1 MPHSSGLIASLL
13 RYATRLAT
21 VMHVP
26 PLPLVLLECLCRGTS
41 GAREPEAT
49 AVLWEEAAGAV
60 KAVAHATAAE
70 RTEAVRNLLRR
81 VAKRL
86 ELRLL
91 QQESEA
97 AKRRKAANAQMG
109 RSVED
114 VAAQAM
120 QRGTRAFIK
129 KLQRVKDAA
138 KPVAL
143 IQSGDAF
150 IVATAPQRRL
160 SFG

>member
-70 RTEAVRNLLRR
+70 RAEAVRNLLRR

-97 AKRRKAANAQMG
+97 AKRRKAA
-109 RSVED
+109 
-114 VAAQAM
+114 QAM

-143 IQSGDAF
+143 IQKGDAF

-160 SFG
+160 SSG